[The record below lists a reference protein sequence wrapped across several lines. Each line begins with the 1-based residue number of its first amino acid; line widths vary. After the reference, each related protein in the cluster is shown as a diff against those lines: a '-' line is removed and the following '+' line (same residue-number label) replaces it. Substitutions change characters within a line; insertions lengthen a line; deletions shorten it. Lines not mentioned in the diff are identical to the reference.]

1 MHTPMHGRIARHP
14 NSAQKRNRG
23 GRGDSRGGGRN
34 RHGAARGGSP
44 RVTSA
49 SGGLVHRPSAVRVP
63 LDEVGPKHGQAGRH
77 RLVRPNAH
85 HHRERAVLERHVRLG
100 AGRQGGGDEAVQL
113 VVGGAGMVS
122 SLHQPNLNLLGSS
135 RLISGDCSLAC
146 ISRASIFS
154 CASTIV
160 PHSRSAGGRARSS
173 YSAMNFEERRQRRK
187 LTSLSSSCFVPCDG
201 ANASSF
207 PRVPTSE
214 TSSWCFDASANMHSS
229 SIARAPDWKSTITY
243 ALSSTSL
250 STLLWLTSCPPLA
263 KMRRGSERRMRRM
276 RSKKWTH
283 FSTRVPPVRSLV
295 RFQLPTFFRKGKRC
309 SRIDSMR
316 RSPIRPWSAS
326 WISRAIAGMYR
337 YSIPHHSSGA
347 VPPKP
352 PGCLASATVS
362 AQCEMSVQSGF
373 STRQCLPEARTC
385 RITAWC
391 VSLGV
396 HTSTASTSLSCS
408 ISASRSSAITSRT
421 PACCSSASAVCRDGS

>member
-1 MHTPMHGRIARHP
+1 MLGLPGPCTHP
-14 NSAQKRNRG
+14 CTAESLGTRTRPKNG
-23 GRGDSRGGGRN
+23 TEGGGATPEAAAETDTARP
-34 RHGAARGGSP
+34 GAGHLGSP
-44 RVTSA
+44 RPQAGSSTAPPLCAYRSTRSDQSTGKPVAIDSCAPTPIITASAPSSSVTSGLAPA
-49 SGGLVHRPSAVRVP
+49 SA
-63 LDEVGPKHGQAGRH
+63 A
-77 RLVRPNAH
+77 
-85 HHRERAVLERHVRLG
+85 
-100 AGRQGGGDEAVQL
+100 RQ
-113 VVGGAGMVS
+113 
-122 SLHQPNLNLLGSS
+122 SS
-135 RLISGDCSLAC
+135 RAPRRSCRTRGR
-146 ISRASIFS
+146 RAAARAPTLGQSQSNFW
-154 CASTIV
+154 AS
-160 PHSRSAGGRARSS
+160 SRSALGALSASSRSS

>member
-1 MHTPMHGRIARHP
+1 
-14 NSAQKRNRG
+14 
-23 GRGDSRGGGRN
+23 
-34 RHGAARGGSP
+34 
-44 RVTSA
+44 
-49 SGGLVHRPSAVRVP
+49 
-63 LDEVGPKHGQAGRH
+63 
-77 RLVRPNAH
+77 
-85 HHRERAVLERHVRLG
+85 
-100 AGRQGGGDEAVQL
+100 
-113 VVGGAGMVS
+113 
-122 SLHQPNLNLLGSS
+122 
-135 RLISGDCSLAC
+135 
-146 ISRASIFS
+146 
-154 CASTIV
+154 
-160 PHSRSAGGRARSS
+160 
-173 YSAMNFEERRQRRK
+173 MNFAERRQRRK

-408 ISASRSSAITSRT
+408 ISESRSSAITSRT